1 MRDTTIMRDTLVESR
16 YTIEHSP
23 LRAGFEPFGGWA
35 QYPSSGIP
43 EPIAQV
49 GCDRFGS
56 GTGTSYGIRAFAEIP
71 FWGDLSKWKFE
82 PAIVAEF
89 QKSKFDW
96 TLMAQGWDTGTKSL
110 MSISNQREISATVDL
125 VGLESRF
132 EYAVTPALQLYAG
145 PAIGV
150 AITNSYTKTSHL
162 TGATENG
169 GVDATLQ
176 SGSLTTKLLYLP
188 SVSLSASYEV
198 PLSKKLRA
206 APSVEF
212 GYNWL
217 ITNGSVLWSGIE
229 ARAGVSFLFD
239 MTPRTETVP
248 TFVKQQIPFV
258 IHRELEESNPLT
270 ASIQAVAI
278 GQSGEES
285 NVVRMRIEEVRTR
298 NAYPILN
305 YIFFDEGSS
314 TFPSRYLQ
322 YSSFDEASRIFR
334 GSDERRGVG
343 LMELYRETLNILG
356 DRLRKHPKARVT
368 LYGSTSGG
376 ERVGVVLAHER
387 ANRVKDYLVRVWQ
400 IDPSKIRLEATLLPE
415 RPSPVTTAQGKEEN
429 RRVEFRVD
437 DEQVSDPIVVT
448 NIEHL
453 ATPDQIRLKPSI
465 SRPDILRTHTSIQAG
480 GVEFQSFNGDAKT
493 STTEKLWAPT
503 EELLSKLSDSLS
515 IEYDVVDSAGHHAH
529 AHAAIPL
536 DIERVS
542 SDRPERVERFSLILF
557 GFDES
562 RLEHRNDR
570 EVRSAADMIASIPV
584 QRVLVQG
591 FTDET
596 GEAGHND
603 RLSQDRATKVSERL
617 KAALRE
623 VKSVV
628 PPDIHTEGRG
638 SHDLLYDNRL
648 PEGRFFS
655 RTVNITIERAV
666 K

>member
-1 MRDTTIMRDTLVESR
+1 MRDTLVESR

-56 GTGTSYGIRAFAEIP
+56 GTGSSFGIQAFAEIP

-82 PAIVAEF
+82 PAIFAEF

-132 EYAVTPALQLYAG
+132 VYAVTPALQLHAG
-145 PAIGV
+145 PALGV
-150 AITNSYTKTSHL
+150 AISNSYTKTSHL

-248 TFVKQQIPFV
+248 TFVKQQIPLV
-258 IHRELEESNPLT
+258 IHREIEESNPLT

-278 GQSGEES
+278 GKNGEES

-314 TFPSRYLQ
+314 VFPSRYLQ

-368 LYGSTSGG
+368 LYGSTSGS
-376 ERVGVVLAHER
+376 ERAGVTLAHER

-400 IDPSKIRLEATLLPE
+400 IDPAKIRLEATLLPE
-415 RPSPVTTAQGKEEN
+415 RPSPVTTSQGKEEN

-536 DIERVS
+536 DIERIS

-562 RLEHRNDR
+562 HLEHRNDR
-570 EVRSAADMIASIPV
+570 EVRSAADMVASIPV